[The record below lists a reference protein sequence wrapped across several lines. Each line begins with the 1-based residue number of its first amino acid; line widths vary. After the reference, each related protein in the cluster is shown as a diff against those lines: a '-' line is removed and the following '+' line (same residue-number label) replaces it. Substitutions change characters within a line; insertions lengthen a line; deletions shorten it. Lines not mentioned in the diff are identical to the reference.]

1 MANSDDSDHRQRH
14 RSRVLNTISDVFGR
28 YAGESKTAGR
38 RGESPL
44 AARSKAATSALQ
56 ATELSRLGELWKQA
70 KHDAKEK
77 ERELARTRARLL
89 REERKSASRASTSAS
104 QAAHSQAAVEDAVAT
119 RQHVRELE
127 AQLHALRG
135 ENAELRTNY
144 NEALTKLGESLRVLE
159 ERAEQQATVTDS
171 ARDLADK
178 VDALES
184 EKKAILDTSMA
195 NLRAYEED
203 AVTKDREV
211 AEARAAQTAAE
222 DAVRSLRQQL
232 DTANEQVQR
241 TQEAAV
247 RQEAAA
253 EAARRAAVDAKER
266 MTDMGRSMMD
276 SKGLRT
282 QVRHLLADNRRLVR
296 LLATSKE
303 YRAFAAYTFA
313 EDDTVE
319 GGRAAGTYLGLVPR
333 HGGTEEA
340 DFLGGPPDST
350 KPPGHNAHAG
360 DRAAWRE
367 IEAYERHYG
376 VDDSQPVE
384 PSREHDMWVPSD
396 ALRLTIQFR
405 RKHLSHLP
413 TSVIRSFL
421 QTLNAVWR
429 QRYAK
434 QTANLKSKYHAVIG
448 SLKRQIKQRTPYRE
462 VLQASTIQRLHHQL
476 DAVRVAAGGHVV
488 VADHISGLTAP
499 SSHAPHG
506 DQELSFTRTQ
516 KSTRSG
522 SARRSRSN
530 KRTSAGTVSRE
541 VATAPWS
548 DELTFD
554 FPGSADGGGGHGQG
568 WSRRQEARAVMQH
581 ALETVEALASQVSAL
596 KAERDE
602 LKQVLKQ
609 QEAHASEQSSGPAH
623 EAQRQ
628 QDILHGY
635 NQGVAW
641 YGQQMQ
647 QILEACVDAVQEHS
661 SCIRRQLVQ
670 GKLSEAYGAQRQP
683 LSPGADM
690 QPQAYKDVVER
701 ISAIEQELA
710 AVRGTSRQLLDVAAD
725 AGGSFRKYS
734 GTVDPSGPPARQ
746 PASKATYQPSTPVQS
761 PAERLARSRMPVVGG
776 HSTLGASAAERTPA
790 RWAVASQQLRSSG
803 AAHGAASREDG
814 W

>member
-1 MANSDDSDHRQRH
+1 MESPQADSRRQKH
-14 RSRVLNTISDVFGR
+14 RSRVLSTISDVFGR
-28 YAGESKTAGR
+28 YAGESKAAGR

-77 ERELARTRARLL
+77 ERELACTRARLL
-89 REERKSASRASTSAS
+89 REERKSASRASNSAS
-104 QAAHSQAAVEDAVAT
+104 QAAHSNAVMEDAFAM
-119 RQHVRELE
+119 RQRVREFELE
-127 AQLHALRG
+127 VRALQS

-171 ARDLADK
+171 ARELADK

-203 AVTKDREV
+203 AVTKDRET

-232 DTANEQVQR
+232 DAANEQVHR
-241 TQEAAV
+241 AHESAA

-253 EAARRAAVDAKER
+253 EAARRAAVQAKER
-266 MTDMGRSMMD
+266 MTDMGRSVLD

-282 QVRHLLADNRRLVR
+282 QVRHLLADNKRLVR

-313 EDDTVE
+313 EDDTAD
-319 GGRAAGTYLGLVPR
+319 GGRAAGSYLGLLPR
-333 HGGTEEA
+333 HGSTEEA
-340 DFLGGPPDST
+340 DFLGGPPDSM
-350 KPPGHNAHAG
+350 KQPQEDVHAG

-384 PSREHDMWVPSD
+384 PSREHDLWVPSD

-405 RKHLSHLP
+405 RKHLAHLP
-413 TSVIRSFL
+413 TSIIRSFL

-429 QRYAK
+429 RRYAK
-434 QTANLKSKYHAVIG
+434 QTSNLKAKYNATIS

-476 DAVRVAAGGHVV
+476 DALRVAAGGHVV

-499 SSHAPHG
+499 SHHAPHG
-506 DQELSFTRTQ
+506 DHELSFTRTN

-530 KRTSAGTVSRE
+530 KRTSTGTISRE

-554 FPGSADGGGGHGQG
+554 FPASADGGGGHGQG
-568 WSRRQEARAVMQH
+568 WSRRQEAKAVMQH
-581 ALETVEALASQVSAL
+581 ALETVQALASQVSAL

-602 LKQVLKQ
+602 LKQVLQ
-609 QEAHASEQSSGPAH
+609 AQEQAAPQASAGARQ
-623 EAQRQ
+623 QRQ
-628 QDILHGY
+628 HDILHGY
-635 NQGVAW
+635 NQGVSW
-641 YGQQMQ
+641 YGQQIQ
-647 QILEACVDAVQEHS
+647 QLLEACVDAVQEHS
-661 SCIRRQLVQ
+661 SAVRRQLVH
-670 GKLSEAYGAQRQP
+670 GKLQGVQGGAP
-683 LSPGADM
+683 MSPGADM
-690 QPQAYKDVVER
+690 HVDAYKDVVDR
-701 ISAIEQELA
+701 IASIEQELA
-710 AVRGTSRQLLDVAAD
+710 AVRATSRQLLDVASD
-725 AGGSFRKYS
+725 AGGSFAKYR
-734 GTVDPSGPPARQ
+734 GTVDPHSPPPMQDGDQHAVAQ
-746 PASKATYQPSTPVQS
+746 QQVVQS
-761 PAERLARSRMPVVGG
+761 PAERLAGSRMPVVGG
-776 HSTLGASAAERTPA
+776 HGGMAASGAQRTPA
-790 RWAVASQQLRSSG
+790 KWAVASHQLRSSG
-803 AAHGAASREDG
+803 DAHGAASHDDG